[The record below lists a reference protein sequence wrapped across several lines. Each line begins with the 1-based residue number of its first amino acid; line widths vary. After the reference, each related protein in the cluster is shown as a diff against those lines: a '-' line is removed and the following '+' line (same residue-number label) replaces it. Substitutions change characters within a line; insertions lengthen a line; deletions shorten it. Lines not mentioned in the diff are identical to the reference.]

1 MTSGGHRLKVWLDD
15 RREPPD
21 ETWTWVKTPSE
32 AIGLLQGSEVAE
44 ISLDHDLAIFDD
56 QGRETTGYAVL
67 EWVEREV
74 VLNGF
79 VPPKL
84 ACHSANPPA
93 RQRMEQAI
101 ESIRRRTGQ

>member
-1 MTSGGHRLKVWLDD
+1 
-15 RREPPD
+15 
-21 ETWTWVKTPSE
+21 VKTPSE
-32 AIGLLQGSEVAE
+32 AIVLLQSSQVEE

-56 QGRETTGYAVL
+56 QGRETTGYALL

-74 VLNGF
+74 VLNEF

-93 RQRMEQAI
+93 RQRMERAI
-101 ESIRRRTGQ
+101 ESIRRRAGQ